1 MTLLITQD
9 DVEQLLSPELALP
22 IIEDA
27 FRMAGEG
34 STENPARFRLPL
46 NRGFLQ
52 FGPAALHEKQVVGFK
67 LWANFGTG
75 PARGW
80 NFLFSLETGDLLAIL
95 HSYTLGSL
103 RTSATTAVATKYLS
117 PPDAK
122 SIGLF
127 GTGRL
132 AESQLKAIAGV
143 RPIKTVYA
151 YSRTAASREAFA
163 REVSQRLGI
172 EVIPVAEPERAVRD
186 AEIVLTVTNSQTPV
200 LHGEWL
206 ARPGLVLGIGANH
219 WHEREIDEVVIER
232 AKLIVVD
239 DKEQAKVEGGDLLW
253 PIAHGLLHWDRV
265 EELGDI
271 IIGRVPV
278 PDFKTS
284 TILFESHGLAIED
297 VAMSMRA
304 YELARAKG
312 LGREIN
318 LSLGKARSEIVS
330 PGVDV
335 PPLR

>member
-9 DVEQLLSPELALP
+9 DVEKILTPEMAIP

-34 STENPARFRLPL
+34 STENPARFRMPI
-46 NRGFLQ
+46 NKGFLQ
-52 FGPAALHEKQVVGFK
+52 FGPAALHDKQVVGFK
-67 LWANFGTG
+67 LWANFGSG

-80 NFLFSLETGDLLAIL
+80 NFLFSLETGELLAVL
-95 HSYTLGSL
+95 HSYTLGRL

-117 PPDAK
+117 PPGA
-122 SIGLF
+122 STIGLY

-132 AESQLKAIAGV
+132 AESQIKAIAAV
-143 RPIKTVYA
+143 RPIKVVYA
-151 YSRTAASREAFA
+151 HSRTPKAREAFA
-163 REVSQRLGI
+163 REVSERLGI
-172 EVIPVAEPERAVRD
+172 EIIPVSAPEQAAREAD
-186 AEIVLTVTNSQTPV
+186 IVVTVTNATTPV
-200 LHGEWL
+200 LKGEWL
-206 ARPGLVLGIGANH
+206 VRPNLVLGIGANH
-219 WHEREIDEVVIER
+219 WHEREIDEGVIER

-253 PIAHGLLHWDRV
+253 PIAHGLLTWDRV

-271 IIGRVPV
+271 VIGRVPV

-297 VAMSMRA
+297 IAVSAKA

-312 LGREIN
+312 LGREVN
-318 LSLGKARSEIVS
+318 LSLGKARSEMLS

-335 PPLR
+335 PALR